1 MFLVVLMMST
11 GVDNE
16 KMFTAKNFRLNPGHY
31 ATKYVLHISKRLFL
45 IEDRHKAFDEES

>member
-31 ATKYVLHISKRLFL
+31 ATKYVLFL
-45 IEDRHKAFDEES
+45 IEERHKAFDEEI